1 LLLLFFFFWFPFVE
15 RTFSHRIQNGVSML
29 LFIFLFN
36 NKKREKRVNMSCPSN
51 KTATSR
57 AWETFLLFRL
67 EFLIHLLVSQTGRES
82 GGCLPAHDDNGYIS
96 CGQAAGTKLE
106 GEEENNPRA
115 ANEQHISTWSP
126 LDG

>member
-1 LLLLFFFFWFPFVE
+1 MMMMTMTRREKKGRNCLQPKKLIGTLSPSINRVNRPFLLLLFFFFWFPFVE

-57 AWETFLLFRL
+57 A
-67 EFLIHLLVSQTGRES
+67 
-82 GGCLPAHDDNGYIS
+82 
-96 CGQAAGTKLE
+96 
-106 GEEENNPRA
+106 
-115 ANEQHISTWSP
+115 
-126 LDG
+126 